1 MAHVFHITSANNRF
15 EMNPDGQGSV
25 SFTVSNASGRPLRA
39 RAVIV
44 PLGGTEAGWLTVEGD
59 AERQLSTNGT
69 EIFVVRAAVAQ
80 GTAAGDYTFRLD
92 VVSEEN
98 PDEDFVE
105 GPPVAMQ
112 VQSSEVPK
120 RKFPL
125 WILFVVLGVLVVGG
139 LAGLVIWLAT
149 RGEPTVPEVVGSTL
163 SEARDLIEGV
173 GMKIDGT
180 PPRQLLR

>member
-15 EMNPDGQGSV
+15 ELDPQGHGSLT
-25 SFTVSNASGRPLRA
+25 FTVSNASGRPMQA

-44 PLGGTEAGWLTVEGD
+44 PLGGTEAGWLTIEGEP
-59 AERQLSTNGT
+59 ERQLSTNGT

-80 GTAAGDYTFRLD
+80 GAAAGDYTFRLD

-105 GPPVAMQ
+105 GPPVAMH
-112 VQSSEVPK
+112 VQASEAPK

-139 LAGLVIWLAT
+139 FGRPGDLAGY
-149 RGEPTVPEVVGSTL
+149 
-163 SEARDLIEGV
+163 
-173 GMKIDGT
+173 
-180 PPRQLLR
+180 